1 MEISKVLLK
10 PVISESSIKDM
21 ESNKYVFVVSKHANK
36 YEVAKAVKESFSVDV
51 LNVRTRIIKGRSR
64 RSLRRRD
71 RVALGPSKRATVQ
84 IGKDQKIKIFETK
97 K

>member
-1 MEISKVLLK
+1 MEINKVLLK

-21 ESNKYVFVVSKHANK
+21 ESNKYVFVVNKNANK
-36 YEVAKAVKESFSVDV
+36 YEVAKAVKESFGVDV

-71 RVALGPSKRATVQ
+71 RVDLGPSKRATVQ
-84 IGKDQKIKIFETK
+84 VGKDQKIEIFETK